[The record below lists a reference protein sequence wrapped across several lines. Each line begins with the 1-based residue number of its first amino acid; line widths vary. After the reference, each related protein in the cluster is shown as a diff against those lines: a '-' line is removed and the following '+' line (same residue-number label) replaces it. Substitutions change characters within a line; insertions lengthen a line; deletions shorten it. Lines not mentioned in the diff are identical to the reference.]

1 MARNLIE
8 QETRTYRDLMQ
19 MDLSCT
25 PLMLEEG
32 RFGENPCIVTEY
44 IEWSIVDYLENN
56 MNIKISFSQ
65 ILVQMIEVL
74 EELHSKGY
82 MH

>member
-1 MARNLIE
+1 
-8 QETRTYRDLMQ
+8 MQ
-19 MDLSCT
+19 MRLSCT

-32 RFGENPCIVTEY
+32 RFGDNPSIVTDY
-44 IEWSIVDYLENN
+44 IEWSIVDYLEKN
-56 MNIKISFSQ
+56 MDIKISFSQ

-82 MH
+82 LH

>member
-1 MARNLIE
+1 MARELIK
-8 QETRTYRDLMQ
+8 QETCTYSDLRQ
-19 MDLSCT
+19 MGLSCT
-25 PLMLEEG
+25 PLMLGEG
-32 RFGENPCIVTEY
+32 HFGDNPCIVTEY

-82 MH
+82 LH